1 MKSITKPVK
10 RTAGAGYQLNAL
22 RVEANTSDI
31 HYAIFMPQPNLRTQI
46 LLVPTLLRGNNIRF
60 FMSAGKKLYNNRHTT
75 GQFFQTVLL
84 KQT

>member
-31 HYAIFMPQPNLRTQI
+31 HYAIFMPQPNLRILKAQI
-46 LLVPTLLRGNNIRF
+46 LIT
-60 FMSAGKKLYNNRHTT
+60 
-75 GQFFQTVLL
+75 
-84 KQT
+84 